1 MFDYKSFYEQ
11 SDAAIKGGRSDE
23 VAKQLS
29 QLLQKNPSRVPRLWR
44 LPLAQIS
51 RRVGLF
57 SLGLTLLQ
65 RIVFPKKVRAGQE
78 ASHRE
83 MAEYGILLLRAGITR
98 DAEQILARVDTSEAP
113 EALQYRA
120 LVHLTTWDLSRAVD
134 EFRAFLD
141 TNPAP
146 SAALIAQVNL
156 AATYLKW
163 GKPDGAKSI
172 LSEALSAAKSTGY
185 LRLERNCLAF
195 LAQMYIQRKEYVK
208 ARAAIDAGEQMGE
221 MGGNTDQWQFLK
233 WKLILDALEGQSF
246 APLAELKKRAEQ
258 NHSWDDVRL
267 ADLYSL
273 HIRFDW
279 SLFLHLYFGTPYEGF
294 RQRLVSE
301 FGRSTDR
308 LVYYVGDK
316 KHPRFDLRTG
326 EIDGLVY
333 PDLAPGG
340 KTHQLIEVLMRD
352 FYQPMRTPEIYSEL
366 FPGERYD
373 PDTAPNR
380 VHAII
385 SRARKALRANRIPIE
400 IREVD
405 GFYDIKI
412 KGKMSFLIHLKR
424 QSFDG
429 LELHFDRLRL
439 VLADKEEF
447 RASEA
452 CEKLR
457 LARQTVQRI
466 INWAL
471 ARGFIERRGSHKDV
485 TYRWIPDQNQQAKK
499 RDGGSSVA

>member
-1 MFDYKSFYEQ
+1 
-11 SDAAIKGGRSDE
+11 
-23 VAKQLS
+23 
-29 QLLQKNPSRVPRLWR
+29 
-44 LPLAQIS
+44 
-51 RRVGLF
+51 LF

-65 RIVFPKKVRAGQE
+65 RIVFPKKVRAVQE
-78 ASHRE
+78 ASQRE

-120 LVHLTTWDLSRAVD
+120 LVHMTKWEFSRAVPD
-134 EFRAFLD
+134 LLAFVGS
-141 TNPAP
+141 AP
-146 SAALIAQVNL
+146 NSALALNGKVNL
-156 AATYLKW
+156 ASAYIES
-163 GKPDGAKSI
+163 GRE
-172 LSEALSAAKSTGY
+172 SEAVLLLNETIAIAKSTGY
-185 LRLERNCLAF
+185 TRLHRNCLAF
-195 LAQMYIQRKEYVK
+195 SAQLHIQLRHFDS
-208 ARAAIDAGEQMGE
+208 ARASIIQGESLREGE
-221 MGGNTDQWQFLK
+221 HTSGQWQFLK

-246 APLAELKKRAEQ
+246 APLVELKKRAEQ

-412 KGKMSFLIHLKR
+412 TGKMSFLIHLKR

-439 VLADKEEF
+439 VLADREEF

-471 ARGFIERRGSHKDV
+471 ARRLIERRGSHKAV